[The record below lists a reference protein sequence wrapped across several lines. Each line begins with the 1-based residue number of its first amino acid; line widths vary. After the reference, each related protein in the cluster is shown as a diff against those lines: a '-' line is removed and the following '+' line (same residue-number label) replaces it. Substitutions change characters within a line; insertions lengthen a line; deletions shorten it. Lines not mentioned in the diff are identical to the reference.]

1 MKYSKAPYATV
12 MTLVTYCYEHQQDE
26 PWLVIGF
33 IVNEEKET
41 AEKKK
46 QFLEYLWERGFEDNL
61 CLKI

>member
-12 MTLVTYCYEHQQDE
+12 MTLLAYCYEHQQEE
-26 PWLVIGF
+26 PFLAIGF
-33 IVNEEKET
+33 IVNEYKET

-46 QFLEYLWERGFEDNL
+46 QFLDYMWERGFEDNL

>member
-12 MTLVTYCYEHQQDE
+12 IVVTAYCYEHQQDE
-26 PWLVIGF
+26 PWLVLGF
-33 IVNEEKET
+33 IVNELKET
-41 AEKKK
+41 EEKKK